1 MFNACDEDFIYVMR
15 TPQGRR
21 DVLRGIA
28 QWPRPGRRWPGPWT
42 ADTMTR
48 SSSPGAFTRWTREI
62 GKAADLVVLERDP
75 TTVLPDTLR
84 SIRVHSTW
92 LAGEGRFQ

>member
-1 MFNACDEDFIYVMR
+1 
-15 TPQGRR
+15 
-21 DVLRGIA
+21 
-28 QWPRPGRRWPGPWT
+28 
-42 ADTMTR
+42 
-48 SSSPGAFTRWTREI
+48 
-62 GKAADLVVLERDP
+62 VLERDP